1 MSENDEDTK
10 EQVHDQDEAI
20 DEALREIRTLCGSL

>member
-1 MSENDEDTK
+1 MNEDSEDTK
-10 EQVHDQDEAI
+10 EQVRDQDEAI